1 MKKLFVIAAMMTS
14 FIANAQEFVVATGDT
29 KGGSTYSKMFNEL
42 NKACSKSIQMTEQ
55 QSTGSIANLD
65 MLIGNKVNAAMVQ
78 ADMLFFNKATDEA
91 KVANIKT
98 LVTLYPEELHFVARG
113 DVKKEGGFMGIGAN
127 KVVFSTIND
136 LASRPV
142 GAVGGSVLS
151 GRVVSSQSG
160 LNFQV
165 FEYPNNDALKAALL
179 EGKID
184 AILVVGGAPHSLIS
198 SLDQRYKLLSVPVDM
213 QKKLSGVY
221 SPTKL
226 SYSNLNQA
234 GVTSV
239 ATQSLLVART
249 YKSPAMIAQLKSVR
263 DCFYQEVPTLQDR
276 VGSFPKWQQVD
287 VSDKGKW
294 DWYSLPST
302 K

>member
-1 MKKLFVIAAMMTS
+1 MKKLFVIGAMLTS
-14 FIANAQEFVVATGDT
+14 MVASAQEFVVATGDA

-65 MLIGNKVNAAMVQ
+65 MLISNKVNAAMVQ

-127 KVVFSTIND
+127 KVVFNSIND

-165 FEYPNNDALKAALL
+165 VEFPNNDSLKAALL

-198 SLDQRYKLLSVPVDM
+198 SLDQRYKLLSVPADM

-234 GVTSV
+234 GVTSI

-249 YKSPAMIAQLKSVR
+249 YKSPAMISQMSKLRS
-263 DCFYQEVPTLQDR
+263 CFKAETPNIADTR
-276 VGSFPKWQQVD
+276 NTHAKWQLVD
-287 VSDKGKW
+287 VDDQGKW
-294 DWYSLPST
+294 AYYDL

>member
-1 MKKLFVIAAMMTS
+1 MKKTFFIAAMMTS
-14 FIANAQEFVVATGDT
+14 FVASAQEFVVATGDS

-78 ADMLFFNKATDEA
+78 ADMLFFNKSTDEA

-127 KVVFSTIND
+127 KVVFNTIND

-165 FEYPNNDALKAALL
+165 VEYPNNDALKAALL
-179 EGKID
+179 DGKID

-198 SLDQRYKLLSVPVDM
+198 SLDQRYKLLSVPIDM

-249 YKSPAMIAQLKSVR
+249 YKSPAMTAQMSKLRSCFKNEAGNIADKIG
-263 DCFYQEVPTLQDR
+263 THA
-276 VGSFPKWQQVD
+276 KWQLVD
-287 VSDKGKW
+287 VNDQGKW
-294 DWYSLPST
+294 AYYDL

>member
-1 MKKLFVIAAMMTS
+1 MKKTFFIAAMMTS
-14 FIANAQEFVVATGDT
+14 FVASAQEFVVATGDS

-78 ADMLFFNKATDEA
+78 ADMLFFNKSTDEA

-127 KVVFSTIND
+127 KVVFNTIND

-165 FEYPNNDALKAALL
+165 VEYPNNDALKAALL
-179 EGKID
+179 DGKID

-198 SLDQRYKLLSVPVDM
+198 SLDQRYKLLSVPIDM

-249 YKSPAMIAQLKSVR
+249 YKSPAMITQMSKLRS
-263 DCFYQEVPTLQDR
+263 CFKDEAGNIADKIGTHA
-276 VGSFPKWQQVD
+276 KWQLVD
-287 VSDKGKW
+287 VNDQGKW
-294 DWYSLPST
+294 AYYDL